1 MKKIIAAVL
10 ISALA
15 VALLAASNGGKEP
28 ARTDVSTSGQSQT
41 DISGTDEPQPSG
53 AQSTAEPPT
62 EEPTEDRSET
72 QNTGGQSEPSSSQ
85 PQTTTKNPLI
95 ETSGSDSGQPSQN
108 DDPERYH
115 VPHSYSY
122 AVPKSAAVGLSWFDD
137 AVFMGDSRSVGLV
150 AYTGLMSTSSPRNC
164 TKVSLTIGSYSSDAI
179 RTVDGVS
186 CTTAEVLRRISFSKV
201 YIAFGLNECGW
212 SKSGFISRYRDVIRD
227 IKSVN
232 PSARIYIEDILPV
245 TAAKSASSD
254 VFTNSRINDYNQALM
269 ELAQEEGVYFLAV
282 SENMKTP
289 QGTLPA
295 DEAANDGIH
304 FGGSLCRVWLYYLRT
319 HTG

>member
-15 VALLAASNGGKEP
+15 VALLAACNGGKEP

-62 EEPTEDRSET
+62 EEPTEDGSET

-95 ETSGSDSGQPSQN
+95 ETSGSDSGQSSQN

-164 TKVSLTIGSYSSDAI
+164 TKV
-179 RTVDGVS
+179 
-186 CTTAEVLRRISFSKV
+186 
-201 YIAFGLNECGW
+201 
-212 SKSGFISRYRDVIRD
+212 
-227 IKSVN
+227 
-232 PSARIYIEDILPV
+232 
-245 TAAKSASSD
+245 
-254 VFTNSRINDYNQALM
+254 
-269 ELAQEEGVYFLAV
+269 
-282 SENMKTP
+282 
-289 QGTLPA
+289 
-295 DEAANDGIH
+295 
-304 FGGSLCRVWLYYLRT
+304 
-319 HTG
+319 